1 VSVDWVDP
9 ARQAPP
15 SRAKDILAA
24 YWGEMSGT
32 WIFLIVQHI
41 SGRWIDQSGDNGV
54 PKFWAEIQ
62 EPQP

>member
-1 VSVDWVDP
+1 MQS
-9 ARQAPP
+9 PP
-15 SRAKDILAA
+15 SRAQDILAA

-32 WIFLIVQHI
+32 WIFLIVQYI
-41 SGRWIDQSGDNGV
+41 SGRWVDESGEDNSV